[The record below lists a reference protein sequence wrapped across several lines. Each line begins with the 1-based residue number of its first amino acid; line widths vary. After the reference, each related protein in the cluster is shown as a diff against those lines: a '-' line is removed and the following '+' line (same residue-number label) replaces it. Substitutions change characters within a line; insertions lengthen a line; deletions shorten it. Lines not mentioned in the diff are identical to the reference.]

1 MIVGH
6 IVFSGDLS
14 PNPDAA
20 AVALRKAGFTVA
32 RMPERF
38 RPRLYHP
45 SDDFM
50 QATIGGLIS
59 DEYKVARAVRD
70 EIDAIVD
77 GFGGTCDRCDICP
90 PDHALSF
97 DELFEEQPRRN

>member
-20 AVALRKAGFTVA
+20 AIALRKAGYTVA

-50 QATIGGLIS
+50 LASTGGLVS
-59 DEYKVARAVRD
+59 DEYKVARAVID
-70 EIDAIVD
+70 EINAIVD
-77 GFGGTCDRCDICP
+77 GFGGTCDRCDIDP
-90 PDHALSF
+90 PAHALSF
-97 DELFEEQPRRN
+97 DELFEEQPHSN